1 MSGPNRTADRSA
13 EERALD
19 GALAAILPPGVHA
32 ACRAIRVGDQAL
44 LLPEEAASITSR
56 KDRMRDASGAAR
68 HVARGL
74 LGQAALPAAPI
85 LKAASGAPVWP
96 AGVIGSM
103 AHDDAFAVAVVA
115 SEASFAGVGIDV
127 EPAEPLAEDVAAIVR
142 MPGDVLE
149 GLEGL
154 EERLANR
161 LLFAAKEAVYKAVF
175 PCDQVIL
182 GFEDVAIDFPRAEGR
197 TRTGRSVGLIYCLE
211 PRIAVLAF
219 CPV

>member
-1 MSGPNRTADRSA
+1 MTGALNVTAD
-13 EERALD
+13 ERALD

-32 ACRAIRVGDQAL
+32 ACRAIRRRDQAL
-44 LLPEEAASITSR
+44 LLPEEAATITSR

-74 LGQAALPAAPI
+74 LGQAGLPAAPI
-85 LKAASGAPVWP
+85 LILAASGAPVWP

-149 GLEGL
+149 VLRKGSPTGSSSPPRRQSTRRCSPAIRSSSASKTSRSIFRAPRG
-154 EERLANR
+154 ERGR
-161 LLFAAKEAVYKAVF
+161 GEA
-175 PCDQVIL
+175 
-182 GFEDVAIDFPRAEGR
+182 
-197 TRTGRSVGLIYCLE
+197 
-211 PRIAVLAF
+211 
-219 CPV
+219 